1 MTYPKLFFLK
11 QPLQTLSLLILSILP
26 VLAWPQPDLIPTAF
40 RDLPRWQQDQTH
52 IAFSA
57 FQSSCQ
63 AILKKRP
70 NATFGF
76 MHAAGKVQAWQTIC
90 RKASVLTSPS
100 DEEARNFF
108 EKWFTPYAVMDD
120 NHPYGLFTGYYLP
133 LLRANLQRTAY
144 YAVPVYGLPHDLLE
158 ISVTTNRKAPFH
170 TVVRQIRNGYL
181 YPYPDR
187 AAINRGAIAY
197 SAPVLMWIHNPIDLF
212 FAQIQGSAT
221 VLLPNHEKLVLGFAG
236 HNGRPYTSIGRLLV
250 DKGALTPDTVSMQTI
265 RAWLSQHPFQ
275 ALSLLNANQSYVF
288 FHIMPIHFPVG
299 TESVPLTP
307 KRTLAVDSRFIP
319 LGAPIWLSTVIPKD
333 VKKNEYLYYH
343 HLMIA
348 QDTGSAIKGVV
359 RGDVFWGDDDN
370 ADFLAG
376 NMKSPGQY
384 WVLLPKN

>member
-1 MTYPKLFFLK
+1 MVHTKRYFFK
-11 QPLQTLSLLILSILP
+11 KALQTICLVILLPTLVFSQ
-26 VLAWPQPDLIPTAF
+26 PQLVPTTFKA
-40 RDLPRWQQDQTH
+40 LPRWQQDKTH
-52 IAFSA
+52 IALSA
-57 FQSSCQ
+57 FQYSCQ
-63 AILKKRP
+63 AIVKRHP

-76 MHAAGKVQAWQTIC
+76 MHTAGRVKDWQAIC
-90 RKASVLTSPS
+90 ANANTLSTPS
-100 DEEARNFF
+100 DDEARKFF
-108 EKWFTPYAVMDD
+108 EKWFTPYAVLDE

-133 LLRANLQRTAY
+133 LLHASFQRTAY
-144 YAVPVYGLPHDLLE
+144 YSVPVYGLPHDLLE
-158 ISVTTNRKAPFH
+158 ISVTTNRKAPFR
-170 TVVRQIRNGYL
+170 TVTRQIRNGYL

-187 AAINRGAIAY
+187 AAINRGAIAH

-221 VLLPNHEKLVLGFAG
+221 VILPNQQKLVLGFAG

-250 DKGALTPDTVSMQTI
+250 DKGELTAETVSMQTI
-265 RAWLSQHPFQ
+265 RAWLAKHPYR
-275 ALSLLNANQSYVF
+275 ALSLLNQNESYVF

-307 KRTLAVDSRFIP
+307 KRTLAVDPRFIP

-333 VKKNEYLYYH
+333 IKKNEYLYYH
-343 HLMIA
+343 HLMVA